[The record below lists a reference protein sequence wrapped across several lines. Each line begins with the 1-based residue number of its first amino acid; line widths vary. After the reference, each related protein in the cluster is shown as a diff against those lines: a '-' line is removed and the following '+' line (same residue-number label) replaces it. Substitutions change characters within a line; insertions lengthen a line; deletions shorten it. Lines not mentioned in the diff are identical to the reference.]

1 MRYAIFKDIQWMH
14 TDTAC
19 KLRGSQKVSLFCARN
34 SSAAFQILIEEEKK
48 INVMLTS
55 PAVDNISIDIYNIL
69 PVYVEKNTG
78 GVYSRTYDSLDHVL
92 RKVPF
97 VFMMRLSRMNRMHH
111 PNIVLKA
118 DMLFIYALGYCQV
131 VCRFY
136 RFQISFD
143 TGENKTIIDVGLQVY
158 NVCVQIKGI

>member
-1 MRYAIFKDIQWMH
+1 MDAY
-14 TDTAC
+14 DTAC

-78 GVYSRTYDSLDHVL
+78 EKGYTAGPYDSLDHVL

-118 DMLFIYALGYCQV
+118 DMFLYML
-131 VCRFY
+131 
-136 RFQISFD
+136 
-143 TGENKTIIDVGLQVY
+143 
-158 NVCVQIKGI
+158 